1 MKHFLFLI
9 SITLLLLGCKSTT
22 MVMNNDNPKENI
34 IPEPSKNDVI
44 MTSSA
49 ETVDIP
55 LISSSELKETV
66 GFLASDEL
74 KGRGTG
80 TEGIEQAAA
89 FIENTFKANR
99 LKPYFETYRDSF
111 LVGDKHAY
119 NIVGFLEGQDA
130 LLKEEV
136 IIIGAH
142 YDHIGYGKVVEND
155 SIANGANDNAAG
167 TSAVLA
173 MATYFSKKKSHG
185 RSLMFVLFSA
195 EEMGLLGSKHL
206 AGKLKSEGIDLY
218 TMLNFEMIGVPFT
231 DRDYVAFVTGYDLSN
246 MAAKINEYAGSN
258 LVGLSEIAKQ
268 YQLFKASDN
277 HPFYEAF
284 KLPCQTIASCD
295 LSNYDYYHHVD
306 DEADQLDYQ
315 HMSSLI
321 NSMIPVIEK
330 MSLTPTKEIVL
341 YEE

>member
-1 MKHFLFLI
+1 
-9 SITLLLLGCKSTT
+9 
-22 MVMNNDNPKENI
+22 MNNEDPSQNI
-34 IPEPSKNDVI
+34 IPKASKNDVI
-44 MTSSA
+44 ISLSDSKKNLLATSFELN
-49 ETVDIP
+49 ETV
-55 LISSSELKETV
+55 S
-66 GFLASDEL
+66 FLASDEL
-74 KGRGTG
+74 QGRNTG
-80 TEGIEQAAA
+80 TEGIEQAAV
-89 FIENTFKANR
+89 FIENKFKSYR
-99 LKPYFETYRDSF
+99 LQPYFETYRDSF
-111 LVGDKHAY
+111 KIGEKNAY
-119 NIVGFLEGQDA
+119 NLVSFLEGKDPN
-130 LLKEEV
+130 LKNEI

-167 TSAVLA
+167 TSSVLA
-173 MATYFSKKKSHG
+173 IAKYFSEAKSNG

-206 AGKLKSEGIDLY
+206 AGKLKTKEIDLY

-246 MAAKINEYAGSN
+246 MAEKINEYAGSN
-258 LVGLSEIAKQ
+258 LVGFSEIAKQ

-284 KLPCQTIASCD
+284 NLPCQTIASCD

-306 DEADQLDYQ
+306 DEADKLDYA
-315 HMSSLI
+315 HMVSLI
-321 NSMIPVIEK
+321 NKMIPVIEI
-330 MSLTPTKEIVL
+330 MSHTKTKEIVL

>member
-1 MKHFLFLI
+1 MKHFLFFISAIFLLI
-9 SITLLLLGCKSTT
+9 GCKSTT
-22 MVMNNDNPKENI
+22 VVMNNDSSSENVVLN
-34 IPEPSKNDVI
+34 PSKNDVI
-44 MTSSA
+44 MTSSS
-49 ETVDIP
+49 ELKKTP
-55 LISSSELKETV
+55 LITSLELKETV
-66 GFLASDEL
+66 GFLASDDL
-74 KGRGTG
+74 KGRNTG
-80 TEGIEQAAA
+80 SEGIEQAAV
-89 FIENTFKANR
+89 FIENKFKSNN
-99 LKPYFETYRDSF
+99 LKPYFQTYRDSF
-111 LVGDKHAY
+111 KIGEKHAY
-119 NIVGFLEGQDA
+119 NVVGFLSGHDEK
-130 LLKEEV
+130 LKDEV

-173 MATYFSKKKSHG
+173 MSKYFSESKSNG

-206 AGKLKSEGIDLY
+206 ARKLKKEDINLY

-231 DRDYVAFVTGYDLSN
+231 DRDYVAFVTGYELSN
-246 MAAKINEYAGSN
+246 MGTKINEYAGSN

-268 YQLFKASDN
+268 YELFKASDN

-295 LSNYDYYHHVD
+295 LSNYDFYHHVG
-306 DEADQLDYQ
+306 DEADQLDYN
-315 HMSSLI
+315 HMASLI
-321 NSMIPVIEK
+321 NSMITVIEK
-330 MSLTPTKEIVL
+330 ISQTPTKEIVL

>member
-1 MKHFLFLI
+1 MKHFLFFI

-22 MVMNNDNPKENI
+22 VVMNNNNPKENI

-44 MTSSA
+44 MTSSS
-49 ETVDIP
+49 EIEKVP
-55 LISSSELKETV
+55 FISSQELKETV

-74 KGRGTG
+74 QGRGTG
-80 TEGIEQAAA
+80 SEGILQAAR
-89 FIENTFKANR
+89 FIEREFQVNN

-119 NIVGFLEGQDA
+119 NIVGFLEGTDA
-130 LLKEEV
+130 NLKEEI

-173 MATYFSKKKSHG
+173 LSKYFSETKSNG
-185 RSLMFVLFSA
+185 RSIMFVLFSA

-206 AGKLKSEGIDLY
+206 AGKLKMEGIDLY

-231 DRDYVAFVTGYDLSN
+231 DRDYIAFITGYDLSN
-246 MAAKINEYAGSN
+246 MATKINEYAGSN

-284 KLPCQTIASCD
+284 KLPSQTIASCD
-295 LSNYDYYHHVD
+295 LSNYDFYHHVE
-306 DEADQLDYQ
+306 DEAYQLDYN
-315 HMSSLI
+315 HMASLI
-321 NSMIPVIEK
+321 NSMILVIEK
-330 MSLTPTKEIVL
+330 MSQTPTKEIVL